1 VAQLHAWYERVQQGE
16 RQIIFVSGEAGIG
29 KTTLV
34 EHFLAQGQRQRPV
47 RIGHGQ
53 CVEQGEHGEAYLAV
67 LQALQQLCSAPDGD
81 QVVAILRR
89 YAPLWLLQL
98 TGIIDAD
105 ERERLQRQVE
115 GSSPQRMVRELVQA
129 IKGLTV
135 ELPLILFFDDLQC
148 GDASTLDLIAYL
160 AQSSEPTRLLVISTY
175 RPADAILSGSPL
187 RRVVPSL
194 VGRRKAQELAL
205 ELLTQ
210 AEVETYLNQRLA
222 GSPVVDVLGPVIHR
236 RTDGNALFVMHFV
249 DYLLRQDLLVEA
261 AGNWELRVE
270 PAVMEELIPDNIHRL
285 LIRQIERSSRVGQQL
300 LAVASVVGLTF
311 TASEVAAVVNR
322 PPEVIEAE
330 YNELAAQE
338 QLIEARGL
346 AEWPDGSVTVRY
358 HFRHALFQQ
367 ALYHR
372 TGLAQRVRWHR
383 QLGEH
388 FVTMFGGVP
397 ERLPTS

>member
-1 VAQLHAWYERVQQGE
+1 
-16 RQIIFVSGEAGIG
+16 
-29 KTTLV
+29 
-34 EHFLAQGQRQRPV
+34 
-47 RIGHGQ
+47 
-53 CVEQGEHGEAYLAV
+53 
-67 LQALQQLCSAPDGD
+67 
-81 QVVAILRR
+81 
-89 YAPLWLLQL
+89 
-98 TGIIDAD
+98 
-105 ERERLQRQVE
+105 
-115 GSSPQRMVRELVQA
+115 
-129 IKGLTV
+129 
-135 ELPLILFFDDLQC
+135 
-148 GDASTLDLIAYL
+148 
-160 AQSSEPTRLLVISTY
+160 
-175 RPADAILSGSPL
+175 
-187 RRVVPSL
+187 L

-358 HFRHALFQQ
+358 HFRHALYQQ

-388 FVTMFGGVP
+388 FVTMFGGRTR
-397 ERLPTS
+397 EIANELALHF